1 MQKGFFIERLD
12 GKPVNMTLIQ
22 TIYIDPN
29 DNTDIIWFMK
39 NGEIYREDLATEEE
53 ATKRYKDLKGL
64 LLGTTVAELQGRI
77 NEQQKT
83 IVELHNNID
92 SVAIDVV
99 NINGEEV

>member
-29 DNTDIIWFMK
+29 DNTDIIWFMR

>member
-29 DNTDIIWFMK
+29 DNTDIIWFMR

-92 SVAIDVV
+92 SAAIDVV

>member
-92 SVAIDVV
+92 SAAIDVV
-99 NINGEEV
+99 KINGEEV